1 MEGSLWPCTSS
12 WNVLLVTF
20 AIVIAVLAA
29 GNPLALF
36 AKATASIGSSAALTS
51 NEIALFNIARY
62 QTESEISKPAA
73 EALFKQFQ
81 VWAAAEDAG
90 TRVQQPEPPGKELG
104 ARVVKH
110 ARAEVRPPQT
120 QRYIRPA
127 HAARGDVRLPKQA
140 RRKVRH
146 PQYALA
152 YDWLAPIGW
161 SERYFGW

>member
-1 MEGSLWPCTSS
+1 MTS
-12 WNVLLVTF
+12 
-20 AIVIAVLAA
+20 AIVLAVFSA

-36 AKATASIGSSAALTS
+36 AKATASMPGTSVALTS
-51 NEIALFNIARY
+51 DEIALFRKTGNR
-62 QTESEISKPAA
+62 TETEISKPAA

-90 TRVQQPEPPGKELG
+90 TRVQQRGQPPGKDPG
-104 ARVVKH
+104 ARGVKH